1 MLQLSCCSWYCGC
14 SQRSCAVIVVSIVV
28 AKISVVVVVVVA
40 VVAVVAVV
48 VVVVVD
54 ATVILLLCLLRSSR
68 SFCYSVVT
76 VPQPL
81 IRFLVIYIVFLKV
94 LN

>member
-1 MLQLSCCSWYCGC
+1 LLQLSCCSWYCGC

-48 VVVVVD
+48 VVD